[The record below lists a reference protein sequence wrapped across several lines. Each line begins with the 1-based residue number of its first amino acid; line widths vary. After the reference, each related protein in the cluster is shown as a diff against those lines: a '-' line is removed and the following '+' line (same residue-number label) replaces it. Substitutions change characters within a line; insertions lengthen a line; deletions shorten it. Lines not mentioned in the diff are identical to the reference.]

1 MIRPPYYIDKHGS
14 LYKVSVERNWNA
26 YIFDCA
32 KRLERA
38 DKKGNFV
45 QDIEKTITVIHLLT
59 FEQKFSGW
67 LNWLKR
73 LYKKYFV
80 DYYIP
85 SLLVVCE
92 QRKWDTHVYSIVYE
106 LERGNYQAA
115 INECIRYQN
124 SF

>member
-1 MIRPPYYIDKHGS
+1 MIRPAYYTDKHGS
-14 LYKVSVERNWNA
+14 LYKVAVERNWNA

-67 LNWLKR
+67 LKR
-73 LYKKYFV
+73 LYKRFFAEPS
-80 DYYIP
+80 IP
-85 SLLVVCE
+85 SLLIVCE
-92 QRKWDTHVYSIVYE
+92 QREWDTHVYSIVYE
-106 LERGNYQAA
+106 LERGNYQTA
-115 INECIRYQN
+115 IDECIRYQN